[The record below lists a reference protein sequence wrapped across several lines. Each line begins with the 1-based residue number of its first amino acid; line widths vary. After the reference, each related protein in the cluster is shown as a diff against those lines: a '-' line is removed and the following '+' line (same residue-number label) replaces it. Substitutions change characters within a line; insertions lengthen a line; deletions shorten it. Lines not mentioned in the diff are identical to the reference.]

1 MSALPTGGRLT
12 VLPDTQGDLWL
23 AAGTSGLW
31 HNTGSATPPSL
42 STLPSVATATHL
54 GFGAPAPGSTHPAL
68 YLDGTVRA
76 VSNLFRSVDGG
87 SAWVQIND
95 AAQQFGGS
103 IPDVTGDMRTFG
115 TVYVSTNG
123 RGIVWGTSTH

>member
-1 MSALPTGGRLT
+1 
-12 VLPDTQGDLWL
+12 
-23 AAGTSGLW
+23 
-31 HNTGSATPPSL
+31 
-42 STLPSVATATHL
+42 
-54 GFGAPAPGSTHPAL
+54 
-68 YLDGTVRA
+68 VRA

-103 IPDVTGDMRTFG
+103 ILDVTGDMRTFG